1 MHPVLTSTPSHLLQ
15 WTPIHLQQPPSRS
28 LHSPH
33 QRPNLLSSSQ
43 TPRHTPPRLRPC
55 QPHAHLSRNQSHHR
69 RQPCCNLK
77 NSLVEVSASADF
89 LFGCLCC
96 RTQICD
102 VNLKRSSRYCCY
114 EVFIPKSSPPT
125 GLPIMNYTMTNPYET
140 QRVALSFR
148 MQSGVVL
155 AVGRPSRRG

>member
-1 MHPVLTSTPSHLLQ
+1 MQIFYLGVCVAGLKFVMYTSIR
-15 WTPIHLQQPPSRS
+15 PIP
-28 LHSPH
+28 
-33 QRPNLLSSSQ
+33 
-43 TPRHTPPRLRPC
+43 T
-55 QPHAHLSRNQSHHR
+55 
-69 RQPCCNLK
+69 
-77 NSLVEVSASADF
+77 
-89 LFGCLCC
+89 
-96 RTQICD
+96 
-102 VNLKRSSRYCCY
+102 NLKRSSRYCCY